1 MNQYRTLLPFIKPY
15 WPGIVWGMVLVVV
28 ASAFTL
34 AGPWLIGRAI
44 DVMREPGVTIGPIL
58 DIAGWLLLVALLGGA
73 ARYGQR
79 ELLNSVSRR
88 IEIDLRDAL
97 FAHLLQLDAA
107 FFGQH
112 PTGDLMSRATND
124 TQAARQAIGPGVMYA
139 VNTLVMTLM
148 ALPLMIGIS
157 LRLTLIALV
166 GMVLLPPVMLYF
178 GRAIHR
184 RYEKIQEQF
193 GVVSTLVQEN
203 LAGARIVRAYGQE
216 EEQEREF
223 AALNEEY
230 QRRNMRLAK
239 VEGLFR
245 PLLAAIAGGGM
256 AIIVWFGGLE
266 VMRGAM
272 SIGDFVAF
280 GMYLSQMIWPMISL
294 GWVVNLFQRGAA
306 SLGRLNAIFLTQPR
320 VREAEQPA
328 RPARIRGEI
337 EFDDVRFTYPG
348 TDREVLTGV
357 SFHVRAGQTVA
368 LVGPTGSGKTTVV
381 QLLARAYDPT
391 GGEIRIDGI
400 PLRQLDIAT
409 LRRSIRMA
417 PQDAFLFSE
426 TIAENIAL
434 GWTGDGAAAES
445 IDEAIEIAQLTETV
459 RELPKQLETRLGER
473 GINLSGGQ
481 RQRAALARA
490 IVGDPS
496 ILILDDTLSAV
507 DTRTERA
514 ILAGLRR
521 VLADRTAFIISH
533 RVTAVMNADL
543 ILVLEDGRIVERGTH
558 AELITRGGL
567 YSTLLRRQLL
577 EEDLEGDSVAAGGA
591 AV

>member
-34 AGPWLIGRAI
+34 AGPWLIGRSI
-44 DVMREPGVTIGPIL
+44 DVMREPGVTLGPIL

-148 ALPLMIGIS
+148 ALPLMIGLS
-157 LRLTLIALV
+157 PRLTLIALV
-166 GMVLLPPVMLYF
+166 PMVLLPPVMVYF

-239 VEGLFR
+239 VEGVFR
-245 PLLAAIAGGGM
+245 PMLGAIAGGGM
-256 AIIVWFGGLE
+256 VIVVWFGGLE

-320 VREAEQPA
+320 VREAEQPV
-328 RPARIRGEI
+328 RPARVRGEI

-348 TDREVLTGV
+348 TDREVLAGV

-368 LVGPTGSGKTTVV
+368 LVGPTGSGKTTIV

-391 GGEIRIDGI
+391 AGEIRIDGI
-400 PLRQLDIAT
+400 ALKQLDVAT

-445 IDEAIEIAQLTETV
+445 IVEAIEIAQLTETV

-543 ILVLEDGRIVERGTH
+543 ILVLEEGRIVERGTH

-577 EEDLEGDSVAAGGA
+577 EEDLESDSVAAGEA